1 MISVSTAPTMNNKRF
16 GHKERVTM
24 ATYPFEE
31 FTYISDD
38 GKFAELVSDDGSLHY
53 RRLEFLES
61 PADAPRSILVG
72 TVRSIVF
79 PKVRK
84 S

>member
-1 MISVSTAPTMNNKRF
+1 MKNKRF
-16 GHKERVTM
+16 NYKERVTM
-24 ATYPFEE
+24 STYPFEE

-38 GKFAELVSDDGSLHY
+38 GKLAEVISDEGTIHY

-72 TVRSIVF
+72 TVRSMLF
-79 PKVRK
+79 PRVRNT
-84 S
+84 